1 MILMLIQN
9 PRVLSLI
16 ACGLLIG
23 AGTSAAHADHEQRV
37 ARLQNVLDRL
47 PHAQTVVSAAV
58 MSLPDGEIIY
68 ERNADRVLIP
78 ASNQKI
84 IPGAVALAKLGAAHS
99 FDTRLALDGDD
110 LIIIGSGD
118 PGLGDSKLAERRGG
132 RPTDVFVQ
140 WADILA
146 QRGITTIQGDIVVED
161 QIFER
166 PWVHP
171 SWEES
176 DLSKWYAAP
185 VGGLN
190 FNDNCIEITLRP
202 TTPGELVRFEVFP
215 PSAWIRIDNRCK
227 TSPSKS
233 KNKPWIHRPSFEGGL
248 VPGDPLYELRG
259 RCSRKSELQ
268 SVSVSDPGIFTGEVL
283 NAVLKSHGIDVRG
296 EVRRA
301 APVPQTYATNSH
313 GREILAV
320 HSTPLADVLRRALGD
335 SQNLFAECLIKSL
348 AVRPASD
355 GLPGKAGSWQAG
367 GAVALETIR
376 GWGIDT
382 SGMVIADGSGL
393 SRDNRASAR
402 QIVQILRHVY
412 MDSSGGSLF
421 MDSLSLNATRGTLR
435 KRMKDIP
442 GRVMAKTGYM
452 RGVRSLSGYVRASPK
467 EWYAFSI
474 LFNNI
479 PGGTAPYNLIHDE
492 VCRTL
497 ADPDS
502 IAAE

>member
-1 MILMLIQN
+1 MILMLIQKLRLW
-9 PRVLSLI
+9 PLI
-16 ACGLLIG
+16 VCGLLIG
-23 AGTSAAHADHEQRV
+23 AATSDVHADHKQRIV
-37 ARLQNVLDRL
+37 QLRRLLDRL

-58 MSLPDGEIIY
+58 MSLPDGKIIY

-84 IPGAVALAKLGAAHS
+84 IPGAVALAKLGVAHS
-99 FDTRLALDGDD
+99 FDTRLALDGED

-118 PGLGDSKLAERRGG
+118 PGLGDSQLADQRGG

-140 WADILA
+140 WAGILT
-146 QRGITTIQGDIVVED
+146 QRGISTIQGDIVVED
-161 QIFER
+161 HVFSQ

-171 SWEES
+171 SWEEG
-176 DLSKWYAAP
+176 DLTKWYAAP
-185 VGGLN
+185 AGGLN

-233 KNKPWIHRPSFEGGL
+233 KNKPWIHRPTS
-248 VPGDPLYELRG
+248 DPMYELRG
-259 RCSRKSELQ
+259 RCNRKSELQ
-268 SVSVSDPGIFTGEVL
+268 AVSVPDPGIFTGEVL
-283 NAVLKSHGIDVRG
+283 RAVLKSHGIYVRG
-296 EVRRA
+296 KVRRA
-301 APVPQTYATNSH
+301 AQVAKSGAADPR

-320 HSTPLADVLRRALGD
+320 HSTPLADVLKRALGD
-335 SQNLFAECLIKSL
+335 SQNLFAECLMKSL
-348 AVRPASD
+348 SVRPVRD
-355 GLPGKAGSWQAG
+355 GQPAQAGSWQAG
-367 GAVALETIR
+367 GAAALETIR

-412 MDSSGGSLF
+412 MDSDGGSLF

-452 RGVRSLSGYVRASPK
+452 RGVRSLSGYVRATPK
-467 EWYAFSI
+467 VWYAFSV
-474 LFNNI
+474 LFNEI
-479 PGGTAPYNLIHDE
+479 PGGTAPYNRIHDNI
-492 VCRTL
+492 CRTL
-497 ADPDS
+497 VDPESVAVD
-502 IAAE
+502 

>member
-1 MILMLIQN
+1 MHIQN
-9 PRVLSLI
+9 PRLLSLI

-23 AGTSAAHADHEQRV
+23 TWTSAAHADHEQRI
-37 ARLQNVLDRL
+37 ARLQKLLDRL

-58 MSLPDGEIIY
+58 MSLPDGKMIY

-84 IPGAVALAKLGAAHS
+84 IPGAVALAKLGVAHS

-110 LIIIGSGD
+110 LILIGGGD
-118 PGLGDSKLAERRGG
+118 PSLGDSKLADERGG
-132 RPTDVFVQ
+132 RSTDVFEQ
-140 WADILA
+140 WASILT
-146 QRGITTIQGDIVVED
+146 QRGITTIKGDIVVED
-161 QIFER
+161 QIFEQ

-176 DLSKWYAAP
+176 DLTKWYAAP

-202 TTPGELVRFEVFP
+202 TTPGQLVRFEVFP

-227 TSPSKS
+227 TAS
-233 KNKPWIHRPSFEGGL
+233 KNKPWIHRPSSA
-248 VPGDPLYELRG
+248 PLYQLRG
-259 RCSRKSELQ
+259 RCNRKSELK
-268 SVSVSDPGIFTGEVL
+268 SVSVPDPGIFTGEVL
-283 NAVLKSHGIDVRG
+283 KAVLKSHGIDVRG

-301 APVPQTYATNSH
+301 APVPQTHATNSH

-348 AVRPASD
+348 SVRPASD
-355 GLPGKAGSWQAG
+355 GRPGKAGSWQAG

-412 MDSSGGSLF
+412 MDSDGGSLF

-467 EWYAFSI
+467 AWYAFSV
-474 LFNNI
+474 LFNEI
-479 PGGTAPYNLIHDE
+479 PGGTAPYNRIHDD

-497 ADPDS
+497 VGPKS
-502 IAAE
+502 VAAE

>member
-1 MILMLIQN
+1 MLIQN
-9 PRVLSLI
+9 LRLLSLI
-16 ACGLLIG
+16 TCGLLIG
-23 AGTSAAHADHEQRV
+23 VGTSAAHADHAPRIT
-37 ARLQNVLDRL
+37 RLQELLDRL

-84 IPGAVALAKLGAAHS
+84 IPGAVALAKLGVAHS

-110 LIIIGSGD
+110 LVIIGSGD
-118 PGLGDSKLAERRGG
+118 PGLGDSKLADQRGG

-140 WADILA
+140 WAGILT
-146 QRGITTIQGDIVVED
+146 QRGITTIKGDIVVED
-161 QIFER
+161 QIFEQ

-171 SWEES
+171 SWEEN
-176 DLSKWYAAP
+176 DITKWFAAP

-202 TTPGELVRFEVFP
+202 TKPGELVRFEVFP
-215 PSAWIRIDNRCK
+215 PSVWIRIDNRCM
-227 TSPSKS
+227 TSS
-233 KNKPWIHRPSFEGGL
+233 KNKPWIHRPSS
-248 VPGDPLYELRG
+248 DPLYQLRG
-259 RCSRKSELQ
+259 RCSRKSELK
-268 SVSVSDPGIFTGEVL
+268 SVSVPDPGIFTGEVFK
-283 NAVLKSHGIDVRG
+283 AVLLSQGIDVRG
-296 EVRRA
+296 KVRRA
-301 APVPQTYATNSH
+301 GDRDPLDPQR
-313 GREILAV
+313 REILAV
-320 HSTPLADVLRRALGD
+320 HSTRLPDVLRRALGD

-355 GLPGKAGSWQAG
+355 ESPGKAGSWQAG

-376 GWGIDT
+376 GWGVDT

-421 MDSLSLNATRGTLR
+421 MDSLSRNATRGTLR

-452 RGVRSLSGYVRASPK
+452 RGVRTLSGYVRANPK
-467 EWYAFSI
+467 EWYAFSV

-479 PGGTAPYNLIHDE
+479 PGGTAPYNRIHDD

-497 ADPDS
+497 AGPGS
-502 IAAE
+502 VSAE

>member
-1 MILMLIQN
+1 MPIPKLRL
-9 PRVLSLI
+9 LSLI

-23 AGTSAAHADHEQRV
+23 AGPSAAHADHEQRI
-37 ARLQNVLDRL
+37 ARLHKLLDRL
-47 PHAQTVVSAAV
+47 PHPKAVVSAAV

-84 IPGAVALAKLGAAHS
+84 VPSAVALAKLGVAYS
-99 FDTRLALDGDD
+99 FDTRLALDGED

-118 PGLGDSKLAERRGG
+118 PGLGDSQLADQHGG

-140 WADILA
+140 WAEILA
-146 QRGITTIQGDIVVED
+146 RRGITTIQGDIVVED
-161 QIFER
+161 QIFEQ
-166 PWVHP
+166 PWIHP

-176 DLSKWYAAP
+176 DLHKWYAAP

-190 FNDNCIEITLRP
+190 FNDNCIEITLQP

-227 TSPSKS
+227 TSSSKS
-233 KNKPWIHRPSFEGGL
+233 KNKPWIHRPSS
-248 VPGDPLYELRG
+248 DPMYQLRG
-259 RCSRKSELQ
+259 RCNRPSELK
-268 SVSVSDPGIFTGEVL
+268 SVSVPDPGIFTGEVFK
-283 NAVLKSHGIDVRG
+283 AVLKLHGIDVRG

-301 APVPQTYATNSH
+301 TQVARSGVADLRR
-313 GREILAV
+313 REILAV
-320 HSTPLADVLRRALGD
+320 HSTPLTDVLRRALGD
-335 SQNLFAECLIKSL
+335 SQNLFAECLMKSL
-348 AVRPASD
+348 SGRPVSD
-355 GLPGKAGSWQAG
+355 GQRGKAGSWQAG

-382 SGMVIADGSGL
+382 NGMVIADGSGL

-402 QIVQILRHVY
+402 QIVRILRHVY
-412 MDSSGGSLF
+412 MDSAAGSLF

-452 RGVRSLSGYVRASPK
+452 RGVRSLSGYVRATPK
-467 EWYAFSI
+467 AWYAFSV
-474 LFNNI
+474 LFNEI
-479 PGGTAPYNLIHDE
+479 PGGTAPYNRIHDNI
-492 VCRTL
+492 CRTL
-497 ADPDS
+497 VDPESVAVD
-502 IAAE
+502 